1 MPSFRQR
8 TRILALLSLCALLV
22 TVGHSLLVSVPSE
35 TALADYPECSDGF
48 DNDMDGDVDYP
59 DDADC
64 RTPQDESEGERGRF
78 LYVSVSDG
86 ADEVVAGGSLH
97 YTVALRNDSDEMQ
110 LVNVKFYIPQYAN
123 LLSASEG
130 GRTEGAYVSW
140 KDVAVF
146 PDYVKNLY
154 VSIEVSPYAKDG
166 ALLVAEVISDD
177 AKASDTTIIVEKEE
191 MAPPPLFI
199 SVNDGRVFTEPNE
212 ELRYQ
217 ITVDNTN
224 GPDRDFALRT
234 YLPPFL
240 TLLSASGLYKQEQRE
255 VVWNDEFIAAGER
268 VVYELNAVVERDAP
282 EFTILRLRVSSA
294 AALGTDTTTVLYE
307 KIPPT
312 AAELSVNDGH
322 ETAVNGEELT
332 YAILLHNNEEKLLT
346 GITMKDAIP
355 TYTEF
360 VSATEGGRWTGN
372 DVLWEGLTVS
382 PFGKRLL
389 NVTVRVRSDAPLGA
403 LLKNSVQAA
412 GRVAVD
418 VTEVSTTSQGNDT
431 VQPKNT
437 TALLRKVADRNEVRP
452 GDVVQYTIYLRNTLD
467 HVITDISVDDRMDPT
482 FATVLNAQ
490 QGELAGDTITWYVGT
505 LNPGEEWSVQ
515 YNVRIDPNTP
525 HGTQI
530 ANVVSVSGTGIESLS
545 LTELVRTSSIG
556 VMTKMPPSGAPLD
569 VLCAGV
575 IALLSALMTGIVRR
589 KQSLLW

>member
-1 MPSFRQR
+1 
-8 TRILALLSLCALLV
+8 
-22 TVGHSLLVSVPSE
+22 VPSE